1 MSDTVDAAT
10 RSRIMSR
17 ITKKWS
23 QIDRKTHNFL
33 KSSKV
38 RHAMYPKLAGSPDI
52 LIYPNILVF
61 LDGCFWHCCPKCFR
75 PPKSRIAYW
84 HPKLAGNKRRDARIS
99 RALKKEG
106 WKVIRI
112 WEHKIRAKP
121 KEILRRICETRSHAL
136 ARRSAAPPSSAVA
149 PISTRRRLR

>member
-1 MSDTVDAAT
+1 MSDNVDAAT

-52 LIYPNILVF
+52 LIHPNIIVF

-75 PPKSRIAYW
+75 PPKSRIRYW
-84 HPKLAGNKRRDARIS
+84 HPKLAGNKRRDVKIS
-99 RALKKEG
+99 RELRKQG

-112 WEHKIRAKP
+112 WEHEIRAKP
-121 KEILRRICETRSHAL
+121 NEILRRVHEIRSHAL
-136 ARRSAAPPSSAVA
+136 PRRSAALPSSAVVSV
-149 PISTRRRLR
+149 STRRRSR